1 MNRKIMMFCSKLTV
15 LLCLLPAVAGASA
28 DQFGRHGLVF
38 DSSNG
43 DSHTRT
49 LVGAETELQASAING
64 GGRDADSKSKIMLNR
79 PSGVKPHS
87 TQKRIRL
94 STDERRTLRRQIQ
107 EAEGDLYT
115 QQK

>member
-1 MNRKIMMFCSKLTV
+1 M

-28 DQFGRHGLVF
+28 DQLGRRGLVF

-43 DSHTRT
+43 GSHART

-64 GGRDADSKSKIMLNR
+64 AGRGADPKSKIMLNR
-79 PSGVKPHS
+79 PSGLKQHS
-87 TQKRIRL
+87 TQKRL

>member
-1 MNRKIMMFCSKLTV
+1 MNRKIMMFYSKLTV
-15 LLCLLPAVAGASA
+15 LLCLLSGVAGASA
-28 DQFGRHGLVF
+28 DQLSKRGLVF

-43 DSHTRT
+43 GSHTRT
-49 LVGAETELQASAING
+49 LVGAEAELPASAING
-64 GGRDADSKSKIMLNR
+64 KGRGANSKSNIMLNR
-79 PSGVKPHS
+79 PSGVKQHS

-94 STDERRTLRRQIQ
+94 SADERRTLRRQIQ